1 MTLGERL
8 YSPSLILIHRNVLNM
23 REGLSI
29 LYLAK
34 SHLSIKS
41 ATYCFSALIHYLG
54 GCMFGKIN
62 NHGCGGV
69 SEFNKIYLKIST
81 PLLNYNGLNI

>member
-8 YSPSLILIHRNVLNM
+8 CSPSLILTHRNVLNM

-34 SHLSIKS
+34 
-41 ATYCFSALIHYLG
+41 ATYCFSALVHYLG
-54 GCMFGKIN
+54 GCMSGKIN
-62 NHGCGGV
+62 NHGCGGA

-81 PLLNYNGLNI
+81 PLLNYNGVNI

>member
-34 SHLSIKS
+34 SHLSMKPS
-41 ATYCFSALIHYLG
+41 TYCFSALIHYLS
-54 GCMFGKIN
+54 GCMSGKIN
-62 NHGCGGV
+62 NHGCGGA
-69 SEFNKIYLKIST
+69 SQFNKLYLKMST
-81 PLLNYNGLNI
+81 HLC

>member
-34 SHLSIKS
+34 SYLSMKPFTYIVLVHLYTIWVSVCLAKLTITDAVAPVNSIK
-41 ATYCFSALIHYLG
+41 FI
-54 GCMFGKIN
+54 
-62 NHGCGGV
+62 
-69 SEFNKIYLKIST
+69 
-81 PLLNYNGLNI
+81 

>member
-41 ATYCFSALIHYLG
+41 ATYCFSALIYTIWL
-54 GCMFGKIN
+54 
-62 NHGCGGV
+62 GV
-69 SEFNKIYLKIST
+69 SLAKLTITDAVAPVNSINFI
-81 PLLNYNGLNI
+81 